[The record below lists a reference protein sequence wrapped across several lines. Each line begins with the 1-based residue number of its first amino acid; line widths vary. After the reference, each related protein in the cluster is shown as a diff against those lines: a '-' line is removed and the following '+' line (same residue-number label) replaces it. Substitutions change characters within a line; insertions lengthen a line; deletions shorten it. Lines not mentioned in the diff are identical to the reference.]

1 MGKLSKN
8 LMLGV
13 LSTGLLLSSVV
24 VVGTESTVQASTKTS
39 TVKSKAVS
47 QKAYVSSAKKKLSVY
62 KKRLA
67 ENTAKY
73 NEYHII
79 RENLRPVIRD
89 LVDKWE
95 DADDYDEDKYYYLV
109 PDYISYERSK
119 YISKIGDV
127 REINDLDEYTLK
139 YPSRK
144 TLNEFKKVDSELRK
158 KKIDRKK
165 VDSLL
170 YNIKSSL
177 PSSSTFLNYPYNLV
191 LKVTFDAKEMN
202 FLHSEMYGGNAV
214 RSKVVKKFTPLE
226 LNYIK
231 LIETKRVELSSLNT
245 RHLETRNSIKNRTD
259 ELENYTKLNKYGEYL
274 KGLVY
279 DTSVFSK
286 LTVKQRE
293 NVTAALDC
301 YRNTRTELM
310 NNGIYSE
317 DDISKRK
324 EDMLKRTEEYYES
337 YSKASEEVKNTNGKK
352 SGKID
357 IYNKAASD
365 MAFNIQLANDTY
377 DHWNKVTSTQPIQ
390 TMSSLL
396 KKVGMDMEE

>member
-1 MGKLSKN
+1 
-8 LMLGV
+8 MLGV

-39 TVKSKAVS
+39 TVKSKEVS
-47 QKAYVSSAKKKLSVY
+47 QKAYVSSANKKLSVY
-62 KKRLA
+62 KKSLA
-67 ENTAKY
+67 ETTAIYKKY
-73 NEYHII
+73 DFLDKNSTPII
-79 RENLRPVIRD
+79 GDSKYSL
-89 LVDKWE
+89 E
-95 DADDYDEDKYYYLV
+95 DYYIEDRYYYLV

-119 YISKIGDV
+119 YISKLGD
-127 REINDLDEYTLK
+127 IDKIHDIDEDRSK
-139 YPSRK
+139 YPSKK
-144 TLNEFKKVDSELRK
+144 TLDEIKKVESELK
-158 KKIDRKK
+158 KKKVDRKK

-170 YNIKSSL
+170 NNIKSYSG
-177 PSSSTFLNYPYNLV
+177 SAFENYRYNLV
-191 LKVTFDAKEMN
+191 LKVEYDTKELNFLYSEMN
-202 FLHSEMYGGNAV
+202 GGNDV
-214 RSKVVKKFTPLE
+214 RSNVVKKFTPTE
-226 LNYIK
+226 LDYIK
-231 LIETKRVELSSLNT
+231 LIASKRVELTSLNT
-245 RHLETRNSIKNRTD
+245 RYLEKRNSIENRTD
-259 ELENYTKLNKYGEYL
+259 ELENYTKLNQYGKYL

-279 DTSVFSK
+279 DTSVYSK

-301 YRNTRTELM
+301 YRHTRTGLI

-324 EDMLKRTEEYYES
+324 EDILKRTEEYYEA

-357 IYNKAASD
+357 IYNKAATD

-377 DHWNKVTSTQPIQ
+377 DHWNEVTSTQPIQ

>member
-1 MGKLSKN
+1 MGKLSKSI
-8 LMLGV
+8 MIGM

-24 VVGTESTVQASTKTS
+24 VLDTNSTVQAASTIN
-39 TVKSKAVS
+39 KSKEVS

-62 KKRLA
+62 KKGLA
-67 ENTAKY
+67 ENTAIYKKY
-73 NEYHII
+73 DFLVKNPTPILG
-79 RENLRPVIRD
+79 ENIWSL
-89 LVDKWE
+89 E
-95 DADDYDEDKYYYLV
+95 DYYIEDRYYYLV

-127 REINDLDEYTLK
+127 HKIYDLDEERSK
-139 YPSRK
+139 YPSKK
-144 TLNEFKKVDSELRK
+144 TLDEFKKVESELK
-158 KKIDRKK
+158 KKKVDRKK

-170 YNIKSSL
+170 YNIKSS
-177 PSSSTFLNYPYNLV
+177 SNSTFENYRYNLL
-191 LKVTFDAKEMN
+191 LKVDFDKKELNFLYSEMN
-202 FLHSEMYGGNAV
+202 GGNAM
-214 RSKVVKKFTPLE
+214 RSNVVKKFTPTE
-226 LNYIK
+226 LDYIK
-231 LIETKRVELSSLNT
+231 IIESKRVELSSLNT
-245 RHLETRNSIKNRTD
+245 RYLETRNSIKNRTD

-274 KGLVY
+274 KNLVY
-279 DTSVFSK
+279 DTSAYSK
-286 LTVKQRE
+286 LAVKQRE
-293 NVTAALDC
+293 NVMAALDC

-310 NNGIYSE
+310 NHGIYSE

-357 IYNKAASD
+357 IYNKAAAD

-396 KKVGMDMEE
+396 KKVGMDMEG